1 MPCSPYLPTRSE
13 IVPRRSQHFAQS
25 GSLVDSQPGA
35 LQEYGACLME
45 LKQTEK
51 AIPVFQRIL
60 ASHPDDPRARRGLA
74 AVQLEAQQPKDAIAT
89 LQPLL
94 AASNPEVSTLQL
106 AAAAYEANK
115 DTPNAVKTL
124 HDAIVKDPRNVG
136 SLRGFCE
143 HRHDP
148 SIVSNRD

>member
-1 MPCSPYLPTRSE
+1 
-13 IVPRRSQHFAQS
+13 QA
-25 GSLVDSQPGA
+25 GA

-51 AIPVFQRIL
+51 AIPIFQRIL

-74 AVQLEAQQPKDAIAT
+74 AVQLAAGQPGAALET

-94 AASNPEVSTLQL
+94 AAGNPDVGTMQL

-115 DTPNAVKTL
+115 DTPNAAKTL
-124 HDAIVKDPRNVG
+124 HDAIVRNPHNVA
-136 SLRGFCE
+136 L
-143 HRHDP
+143 
-148 SIVSNRD
+148 